1 MVLFK
6 TVAGETRCK
15 RGANT
20 GPIWGLGSFLSQFAS
35 GPGVNVHPLLSS
47 GVRTPQ
53 YWRNKRV
60 YGPVSVSSRDV
71 AAVTA
76 IGVVSAP
83 CQRFSEK
90 FSALARNP
98 LLE

>member
-1 MVLFK
+1 MVEYVTPEKYATFGVKKGVFGGGVRSLEECVVNRVF
-6 TVAGETRCK
+6 V
-15 RGANT
+15 NI
-20 GPIWGLGSFLSQFAS
+20 GPIWGLRSSLSQFAS

-71 AAVTA
+71 
-76 IGVVSAP
+76 
-83 CQRFSEK
+83 
-90 FSALARNP
+90 L
-98 LLE
+98 